1 MIFRVPTILFVLA
14 AGFALAQPTRP
25 TVVTSIQPYYDLVRQ
40 IAGDGAEVVRLLPPG
55 ASPHTFDPTPRD
67 VAGVAGANLVVLNGG
82 LDAWLLGMVEA
93 SGTGAAV
100 LEAVTEVSFEPVE
113 GVEHEDAHGDEAE
126 GEHEGAHTD
135 EAGAHD
141 HAGTNPHIWL
151 DPLLMAEFV
160 PVVAERLAELDP
172 ENAGAYQ
179 DRGAALVADL
189 TALDG
194 ELSGILAD
202 VRGAPF
208 VPFHDAWPYFARRYG
223 LNLVV
228 EIEPAPGRE
237 PSARYLAEALGL
249 IRESGAKAVFGE
261 RQLPARPAEVV
272 AENAG
277 VALFVLDPLGD
288 DTQSYQDLMRHNART
303 VAEALE

>member
-1 MIFRVPTILFVLA
+1 MIFRVLALLPVL
-14 AGFALAQPTRP
+14 AGFALAQSTGPTII
-25 TVVTSIQPYYDLVRQ
+25 TSVQPLYDLVRQ
-40 IAGDGAEVVRLLPPG
+40 VAGEDAEVVRLLPPG

-67 VAGVAGANLVVLNGG
+67 VAGIAEADLVVLNGG
-82 LDAWLLGMVEA
+82 LDEWLLGMVEA

-100 LEAVTEVSFEPVE
+100 LELISEVSFEPVAGE
-113 GVEHEDAHGDEAE
+113 EHEDAHEDEAG
-126 GEHEGAHTD
+126 GEHEEAHTD

-151 DPLLMAEFV
+151 DPLLMTQAV
-160 PVVAERLAELDP
+160 PVIVMHLSEIDP
-172 ENAGAYQ
+172 EHAEAYQ

-194 ELSGILAD
+194 ELSDILAD
-202 VRGAPF
+202 VRGEPF

-277 VALFVLDPLGD
+277 VELFVLDPLGD

-303 VAEALE
+303 IAEALK